1 MMGSIVNHRDTN
13 RSRVSNPLTDFFEH
27 EDGPPLV
34 SVVIPTHNRITKLV
48 RLIDS
53 LLLSDYKNI
62 EIIVVEDA
70 PSSDYSEEA
79 KSNFSTS
86 VRFIKNSKELLL
98 AGSRNVGILNSYGE
112 LIFLID
118 DDNVVDKNTIRELVW
133 GMARDVQAGVTGPVM
148 YYLADPTRVW
158 CGRVRRDYL
167 TSRTEFPDRGRV
179 GIFGNDP
186 IESDEFPNAF
196 MIRKAILSKVGL
208 FDADNFSIHYDEAD
222 FCNRVRRTGFR
233 VLLVPT
239 AKVWHDTPLPN
250 TRVGRTRRYS
260 VHTAQRAFYASR
272 NRVLFHRKY
281 STSGQFAFLATF
293 FLPVATLI
301 YLGAIITDSGLHRGE
316 RLRNAKAY
324 LRGTIEGLKLR
335 SVPRK

>member
-1 MMGSIVNHRDTN
+1 MGPSVNHRIAN
-13 RSRVSNPLTDFFEH
+13 RSCVSDPLTNLFEH
-27 EDGPPLV
+27 KDRSPLV
-34 SVVIPTHNRITKLV
+34 SVVIPTHNRITKLL

-53 LLLSDYKNI
+53 ILLSDYKNI
-62 EIIVVEDA
+62 EVIVVEDA
-70 PSSDYSEEA
+70 TSGDYSGED
-79 KSNFSTS
+79 KSNFSPS

-98 AGSRNVGILNSYGE
+98 AGSRNVGILNSKGE

-118 DDNVVDKNTIRELVW
+118 DDNVVDRDTVSELVRV
-133 GMARDVQAGVTGPVM
+133 MRRDEQAGVTGPVM
-148 YYLADPTRVW
+148 YYLADPARVW
-158 CGRVRRDYL
+158 CGRVKRDYL

-179 GIFGNDP
+179 SIFGNNP
-186 IESDEFPNAF
+186 IESEEFPNAF

-239 AKVWHDTPLPN
+239 AKVWHDTPLP
-250 TRVGRTRRYS
+250 TGRVGRTRRYS
-260 VHTAQRAFYASR
+260 VHTAQRAFYAAR

-281 STSGQFAFLATF
+281 STSKQFTFLATF
-293 FLPVATLI
+293 FLPATTLL
-301 YLGAIITDSGLHRGE
+301 YLGAIIADSGLYRGE

-324 LRGTIEGLKLR
+324 LRGTVEGLKFR
-335 SVPRK
+335 SVPQK